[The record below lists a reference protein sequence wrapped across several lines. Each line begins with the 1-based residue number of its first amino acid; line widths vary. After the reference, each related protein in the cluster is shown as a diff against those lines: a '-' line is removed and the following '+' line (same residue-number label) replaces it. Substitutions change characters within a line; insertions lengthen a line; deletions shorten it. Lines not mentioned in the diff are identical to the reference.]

1 MSDLRERAAAVLARN
16 DAGGWTKAAPELYPH
31 QWSWDAAFVAIGW
44 AHLDPSRAVAEL
56 EHLFAAQWANGKVPH
71 IVFDPAAPPAGY
83 FPDPS
88 WWRATI
94 SPDAPEPPPQTSGL
108 CQPPVHALALLRIWQ
123 VCGGSPDIAAR
134 LTRLWPRLLAWHR
147 YLAEERDPERSGLVT
162 IYHPWESGADN
173 SPRWDDALAR
183 VEVGPLPP
191 YQRRDTQHV
200 ADPGQRPT
208 DADYDRYLW
217 LVEALKRAR
226 YDDASVQRD
235 HPFLVKDVFFTAIL
249 AAANAALLDLADV
262 VRAPD
267 ADRLRIAGWLDAERR
282 GLAGQWDR
290 KLSLCLDQ
298 DLRGGTPVRR
308 RTFAGFAPLV
318 AGVAEPALLAE
329 FRAATSDPRL
339 RWPLVPSTSPDDP
352 AFEPRKYW
360 RGPVWP
366 VVNWLFWRSLGDDA
380 LRNASLDQVRA
391 CGFAEYVEPFSGEPL
406 GSADQA
412 WTAAVTLDW
421 LA

>member
-1 MSDLRERAAAVLARN
+1 MSDLSERAAAVLARN

-44 AHLDPSRAVAEL
+44 AHLDPARAVAEL
-56 EHLFAAQWANGKVPH
+56 EHLFSAQWANGKLPH
-71 IVFDPAAPPAGY
+71 IVFDPVAPPAGY

-88 WWRATI
+88 WWRATL
-94 SPDAPEPPPQTSGL
+94 SPDAPAPPPETSGL
-108 CQPPVHALALLRIWQ
+108 CQPPVHAVALQRIWR
-123 VCGGSPDIAAR
+123 VCAGSPDVAAR
-134 LTRLWPRLLAWHR
+134 LRRLWPRLLAWHR
-147 YLAEERDPERSGLVT
+147 YLAEDRDPERSGLVT

-191 YQRRDTQHV
+191 YRRRDTEHV

-217 LVEALKRAR
+217 LVELLKRAR
-226 YDDASVQRD
+226 YDDPSIQRE
-235 HPFLVKDVFFTAIL
+235 HPFLVKDVFFSAIL
-249 AAANAALLDLADV
+249 AAANAALLELADV
-262 VRAPD
+262 VGAPD
-267 ADRLRIAGWLDAERR
+267 ADRARIAGWLDAERR
-282 GLAGQWDR
+282 GLAGQWDPE
-290 KLSLCLDQ
+290 LSLCLDQ
-298 DLRGGTPVRR
+298 DLRGATPVRR

-318 AGVAEPALLAE
+318 AGDAEPALLAE
-329 FRAATSDPRL
+329 FRSVVSDHRL

-352 AFEPRKYW
+352 AFESRKYW

-366 VVNWLFWRSLGDDA
+366 VVDWLFWRALGDDA
-380 LRNASLDQVRA
+380 LRTASLEQIRT
-391 CGFAEYVEPFSGEPL
+391 CGFAEYVEPFTGEPL
-406 GSADQA
+406 GSPDQA